1 MYTRVKGNVYK
12 NKRVL
17 MENIHKVKAEKASER
32 TLSVQLEAKR
42 AITSKAT
49 PVCVLKQKD
58 YTAITGSGSDRIH
71 TFRECLSYGV
81 EAP

>member
-17 MENIHKVKAEKASER
+17 MENIHKVKSEIASER
-32 TLSVQLEAKR
+32 TLSAQVEAKR
-42 AITSKAT
+42 ARNSKAT
-49 PVCVLKQKD
+49 VSVVKQKD
-58 YTAITGSGSDRIH
+58 YTAITGSGSDKIH

-81 EAP
+81 EAS